1 MGSNPIGGTVLNV
14 LALPAV
20 IALWSPPASVKT
32 CGKVSSGGVVFRHKL
47 KATND
52 RGSFDAL
59 VTKTLRIPAT
69 IFDRHTMPLAIV
81 VARRQMEL
89 DSAQGTPV
97 SQLETGKPSGRQDRG
112 QKLTALSKQGRKGRR
127 PVFSKLFAM
136 RQSRR

>member
-97 SQLETGKPSGRQDRG
+97 SRLETVGRHYWG